1 MSNKHLEIVK
11 ENNSSL
17 PNEGDE
23 LFSFIEYNC
32 QKQNNG
38 MGYLINSEEKP
49 LLKKLFNIFWE
60 AGINNKKYSI
70 ELENQFT
77 FEITCEEKPLGEHTI
92 FINLVDANFKS
103 LKTLN
108 LWHDVLFVL
117 PQGYGEI
124 DVDDYFCNCSFRPDI
139 TNDQEIFSLINST
152 LTSLVHNKLI
162 IAAK

>member
-1 MSNKHLEIVK
+1 MSNKYLKIVK
-11 ENNSSL
+11 ENSSL
-17 PNEGDE
+17 PTEGDE
-23 LFSFIEYNC
+23 LFSFGEYIQ
-32 QKQNNG
+32 QKKSNG
-38 MGYLINSEEKP
+38 MGYLTNSEEKP
-49 LLKKLFNIFWE
+49 LLKKLFNILWE